1 MVRFSATPGD
11 EFSRG
16 SAVQPNIQEA
26 VSVQMR
32 DFAPAR
38 AIGAATKPVS
48 AEGAPALFDDQFFQS
63 LHCGS
68 TARVEYGGRGEERGI
83 ERDGCCLVC
92 GRPNGGAGRSTR
104 KPYAPSSARRF
115 TCRMTRRCTA
125 LNTCCVHSSKYQA
138 GRTCSEYHVV
148 PIKVVVPS
156 PLLRRRNCPR
166 WASM

>member
-32 DFAPAR
+32 DFAPAK

-83 ERDGCCLVC
+83 EEM
-92 GRPNGGAGRSTR
+92 GAAW
-104 KPYAPSSARRF
+104 YAGDPTEVLDDPRENL
-115 TCRMTRRCTA
+115 T
-125 LNTCCVHSSKYQA
+125 LH
-138 GRTCSEYHVV
+138 
-148 PIKVVVPS
+148 
-156 PLLRRRNCPR
+156 LRRDVLH
-166 WASM
+166 AA